1 MTCRHGEMDGWRCW
15 ALFTLLFNL
24 ELSYGSPSSY
34 DLFQASAYTGAVHRH
49 KNRNWCAYVVQ
60 RNVSC
65 AVQSGVETFQEPAMP
80 PCPNYRPECQ
90 PQVTY
95 RTRFRPTYKI
105 AFKRVTDLE
114 WRCCP
119 GFTGPDC
126 KDMKPVSNQPID
138 PGTQTFLPQNPAYP
152 RHTQR
157 TERRETG
164 QQETRHGSPDKVRL
178 LEDEVQRLSQTVL
191 DLQSSLTGLT
201 NNLKTNLE
209 DDTKKMIVT
218 LFNNMRPPENATAPI
233 QEESPAVLDG
243 HQTNRGGL
251 VGDKAIEKIV
261 ARLDDMNNALK
272 SKDEAIEDLKGTV
285 SGHEGQL
292 RVLMDASQAQTPT
305 IPEIDVVQTY
315 IDGKLEKLKKELNQ
329 NVQEQLVKLQVS
341 CYDKIQTVQKTCD
354 DQSTTL
360 TKLVEVKEN
369 DLRKEIRALRLE
381 LAANDGPVRTQR
393 QTDVAKDENNDHKEL
408 WREIDRIAEAH
419 RILNVRIDN
428 ELAHLS
434 NQEGSSSDINLL
446 IEELE
451 ARVNITEQNAETHC
465 FYVEEKLTRAI
476 TEEATDIRK
485 LIDERLNGMEDQF
498 TNMLVE
504 ISNNSFSA
512 IVGESMSGVNTQLNT
527 HLTTQL
533 NNNKL
538 MIQSLDDKI
547 NAVGEICSAG
557 CLGSGDKE
565 TATSPSSAPS
575 TGFTHFM
582 KDLKQYKNELDV
594 LSNKVHVN
602 TERFNDLERIVEG
615 HQSGNERYN
624 MMVVDF
630 QRGLLNLQ
638 DNVRGLAQVVTGLT
652 DQMNKNN
659 HEMHAMNSTCC
670 RLDQIPGTTERVEDY
685 DATTLVG
692 KIDQLRNR
700 LDTMTTQL
708 TYRVGQCQRNNQKV
722 SENLS
727 TVSDRVS
734 SLEEV
739 CGKLDGL
746 STNLQNVKEQ
756 LEGNVFGIKDCIQK
770 VNSSC
775 GSHGADLTEMQ
786 RAIQRLQ
793 TQLSSLA
800 KHVSKDI
807 AAREPGMTLRPER
820 PSSAPDPNRGVKHI
834 HIPFIPPPTHPR
846 QPPRPPTQPGRP
858 HITALKPNT
867 PSLQPS
873 GPQEVP
879 ARPVVETGEAGP
891 PGYTRRVTVRRGSED
906 SSRSSSPP
914 LTGFAGAPGYPP
926 PQPAAPRP
934 QPAAAHRA
942 PVAVKQP
949 WNQMYQAN
957 SPESVDPWSFPESFS
972 FSAGLTQTSFSGDF
986 GLIRFN
992 RVLVNDGGHY
1002 SPHTGVFT
1010 APVDGRYL
1018 ISGVLTARPGD
1029 RVEAVLSVANRSVQ
1043 RLQTSTAPG
1052 AATRGSCDCGG
1063 TVSFSLVFP
1072 LRKGERLGLVRTRGQ
1087 LATTEAREI
1096 LSTFSAVFLY
1106 APQAKR

>member
-1 MTCRHGEMDGWRCW
+1 MDGWRCW

-594 LSNKVHVN
+594 LSNK
-602 TERFNDLERIVEG
+602 
-615 HQSGNERYN
+615 
-624 MMVVDF
+624 
-630 QRGLLNLQ
+630 
-638 DNVRGLAQVVTGLT
+638 
-652 DQMNKNN
+652 
-659 HEMHAMNSTCC
+659 
-670 RLDQIPGTTERVEDY
+670 
-685 DATTLVG
+685 
-692 KIDQLRNR
+692 
-700 LDTMTTQL
+700 
-708 TYRVGQCQRNNQKV
+708 
-722 SENLS
+722 
-727 TVSDRVS
+727 
-734 SLEEV
+734 
-739 CGKLDGL
+739 
-746 STNLQNVKEQ
+746 
-756 LEGNVFGIKDCIQK
+756 K